1 MFQGSS
7 LSLLLLLIR
16 ARDVCKQRLRATKNS
31 WWRYTMPSISKD
43 NVDDETDQV
52 LQAVILADSF
62 NKRFKP
68 LTIDRPKV

>member
-1 MFQGSS
+1 
-7 LSLLLLLIR
+7 
-16 ARDVCKQRLRATKNS
+16 
-31 WWRYTMPSISKD
+31 MPSISKD
-43 NVDDETDQV
+43 NVVDDETDQV

>member
-1 MFQGSS
+1 MHVMCVRKGDSD
-7 LSLLLLLIR
+7 
-16 ARDVCKQRLRATKNS
+16 RDDELVGCY
-31 WWRYTMPSISKD
+31 YTMPSISKD
-43 NVDDETDQV
+43 HVDDETDQV

>member
-1 MFQGSS
+1 MCVSM
-7 LSLLLLLIR
+7 
-16 ARDVCKQRLRATKNS
+16 AELRGTENS
-31 WWRYTMPSISKD
+31 WWRYYTMPSISKD

>member
-1 MFQGSS
+1 MKS
-7 LSLLLLLIR
+7 
-16 ARDVCKQRLRATKNS
+16 S